1 MKKILLPAFIIA
13 TLFANAQ
20 SNQVQNANNYL
31 RSQEYDKAKPAADA
45 AAENEATR
53 GSAKLWSY
61 RGQIYQK
68 IYESKKETDNKLDDM
83 AQEKAV
89 ESFVTCLKLDKDN
102 IYKDDVKGLL
112 VQSAAALFYKTNFYM
127 DKKEYDKVLHCYDLL
142 ESALPYDF
150 DQGLKRNNITKE
162 KLLFSRFKTY
172 EMAGNKDKTKECG
185 DKLIEMKYKDPTIYY
200 DMAKVNLIDRDTAK
214 ALTYIEKGKAMFDD
228 NIDLI
233 NQEINVYLAQKK
245 TDILK
250 TKLQDAINVA
260 PDNEVLHGVLANLYE
275 KTNDHDNAEKE
286 YLKALELKPD
296 YDDANYNLGVIYFNT
311 GNQWNEKLNALP
323 LNETAKTKEYDAK
336 AKEYFGK
343 AVTYLEKAYE
353 VSPNKA
359 TKQRLRQ
366 LHLKLG
372 NTEKAEKYK

>member
-1 MKKILLPAFIIA
+1 MKKILLPAFIFTA
-13 TLFANAQ
+13 LFASAQ

-31 RSQEYDKAKPAADA
+31 RNQEYDKAKAAADA
-45 AAENEATR
+45 ASENESTK

-61 RGQIYQK
+61 RGKIYQA
-68 IYESKKETDNKLDDM
+68 IYESKKEADNKLDDM

-102 IYKDDVKGLL
+102 IYKDDVKGPL
-112 VQSAAALFYKTNFYM
+112 VQTAAALFYKTNYYM
-127 DKKEYDKVLHCYDLL
+127 DRKEYDKVTHAYDIL
-142 ESALPYDF
+142 ETALPYDF

-245 TDILK
+245 TDLLK

-260 PDNEVLHGVLANLYE
+260 PDNEVLHGVLANLY
-275 KTNDHDNAEKE
+275 
-286 YLKALELKPD
+286 
-296 YDDANYNLGVIYFNT
+296 
-311 GNQWNEKLNALP
+311 
-323 LNETAKTKEYDAK
+323 
-336 AKEYFGK
+336 
-343 AVTYLEKAYE
+343 
-353 VSPNKA
+353 
-359 TKQRLRQ
+359 
-366 LHLKLG
+366 
-372 NTEKAEKYK
+372 